1 MKINMKYARQE
12 IKKKKKRKMED
23 GKKKCDSTHIILV
36 HVELQFMRM
45 KMLQGSVAFK
55 KISRYCTFVG

>member
-1 MKINMKYARQE
+1 M
-12 IKKKKKRKMED
+12 

>member
-1 MKINMKYARQE
+1 M
-12 IKKKKKRKMED
+12 

-45 KMLQGSVAFK
+45 KMLQGSAAFK
-55 KISRYCTFVG
+55 KKNPDTAHLQANPKPKIIAINIPT

>member
-1 MKINMKYARQE
+1 MH
-12 IKKKKKRKMED
+12 IKKSRKRKKED

-45 KMLQGSVAFK
+45 KMLQGSAAFK
-55 KISRYCTFVG
+55 KKNPDTAHL

>member
-1 MKINMKYARQE
+1 MKYAHQE
-12 IKKKKKRKMED
+12 IKKKEEGRWKME
-23 GKKKCDSTHIILV
+23 KKKCDSTHIILV

>member
-36 HVELQFMRM
+36 HVEL
-45 KMLQGSVAFK
+45 
-55 KISRYCTFVG
+55 